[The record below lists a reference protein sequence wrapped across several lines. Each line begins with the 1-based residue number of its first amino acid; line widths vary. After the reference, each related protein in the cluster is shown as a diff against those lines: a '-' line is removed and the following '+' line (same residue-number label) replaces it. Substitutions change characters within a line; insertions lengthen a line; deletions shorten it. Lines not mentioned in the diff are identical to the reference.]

1 MSALTVSAIKSHRIS
16 DDGAQA
22 TITFTTKYVGDLDV
36 TMPSACVKDL
46 IAALSS
52 TKSEKQPQ
60 DPKDSAKLTV
70 TVPKTWLVM
79 ADTAVHHMVI
89 LAFDHQAETK
99 AGYALNPDAAKKLAA
114 VLVQKADTILNH
126 QVSELADKTQS
137 AR

>member
-1 MSALTVSAIKSHRIS
+1 MSALTVSAIKSHKIS

-70 TVPKTWLVM
+70 TAPKTWLVM